1 MHDNQTVYVC
11 VCVKINSSFC
21 QVVISALMPQRGG
34 WNHAGTEDRDPFQG
48 VKWAIFQHS
57 GVYVYVYLALV
68 L

>member
-1 MHDNQTVYVC
+1 
-11 VCVKINSSFC
+11 
-21 QVVISALMPQRGG
+21 MPQRGG

-68 L
+68 LWVMACYED